1 VHNISILKNAI
12 FKKFQSIY
20 FQKKRSKCKSAETV
34 QKIRDVLP
42 LKRNLNLE
50 YVKLTLDVIRPSSG
64 IVIVCTKLPL
74 IISRISMESC
84 VNASTYGKAHTE
96 NKLYIYHITI
106 VLKLYQNSIS
116 MMLKLEAMNCTQNGA
131 ICSAICGTETTYPFG
146 EPKCIRLFR
155 GFLVLDLWLYV

>member
-74 IISRISMESC
+74 IISRISMVSC

-116 MMLKLEAMNCTQNGA
+116 MMLKLEAMNCTQNGR
-131 ICSAICGTETTYPFG
+131 
-146 EPKCIRLFR
+146 K
-155 GFLVLDLWLYV
+155 V